1 MEPIQEE
8 NYIPQIPP
16 GVSLELFLCN
26 LKLYRDTY
34 SFFKLRGVKTLEKLS
49 SKTNSNRKETFCFN
63 SK

>member
-34 SFFKLRGVKTLEKLS
+34 SFFKLRGVKTLEQLINFRNYPQKQ
-49 SKTNSNRKETFCFN
+49 TPI
-63 SK
+63 